1 MLKKGIGIFLAVLLL
16 LGLLPAVV
24 AMGAEIEHVINGSF
38 TELANGKPTGWGLGA
53 GSLENGFS
61 FPLENGNVRMR
72 LCPENIKNGVYSSQ
86 SIATIVGGETY
97 TFSAYLRIES
107 MEEGKKRAA
116 IKISFAGASNA
127 SPITKYYGVD
137 SVDEN
142 GGRITFVFTVPEG
155 TTSVGLLVRNEA
167 TNEMDAAVKTV
178 VYWDDISIIG
188 AMKPKTNETDP
199 FIEKPAGSMELLD
212 DGGFEA
218 LTEDGKKLAYW
229 GGVGSTS
236 TYSISVVE
244 GTPADGTVHGGTHA
258 VKMKATANNPLIS
271 QRIVNPVVGATYQAS
286 FWYKIDSM
294 YAEPGFKIEWY
305 QTDGLGEDHYI
316 NGVWVRKAPVMSK
329 MDEWAQYCYHFTVPE
344 NCTYLSYMV
353 RLYTGDGEYEVT
365 IDDASL
371 YSIEEAPILPVK
383 LSTDEIFYYTDI
395 AEGTASVRLNTE
407 NFPEIAKTELT
418 LKSETETLWS
428 TEVHRVAGESF
439 VIKFPLSGMI
449 EKEDY
454 TLEVKARDAEG
465 NALGEAIKQK
475 VHRYPRPT
483 NMRADGTMLVDNKP
497 FYPVFAYHLY
507 KEHLSYAASIG
518 VNVSQVQGGVTL
530 SSIKGYLDAA
540 HTYGIKCLVPLYAD
554 MKPAGHPDNVDST
567 TEIINA
573 LKDHPALLAWMVMDE
588 ATSHWPD
595 RWDLFYAS
603 YKLIRDLDP
612 AHAVYILQNNAAQ
625 FAEIAKYTDIL
636 AYDPYPSTRVNLARH
651 VAKNTRIATEGVQFE
666 KPVWSLNKAY
676 TAEKPSGNSRPLPTA
691 MEERHMWYQAL
702 MAGASAVGYYSYSDC
717 ITTDPPT
724 AMHQLDPAQY
734 DLYTGLGE
742 FAKEEL
748 GESYAFFL
756 EHKYPVFAEGRGEN
770 VWYSAYVKNGKIYM
784 IVLNRHETE
793 QTVSIPLESDG
804 GCISVG
810 AFTGRRVY
818 GGTENLS
825 GNSALNLTLEGSGA
839 YVYEITPAE
848 TMDFSMLKGTQFHD
862 IADAAWAGQAIRDME
877 ALGIVTGT
885 APSSFMPGKFITQ
898 KEFANWLAAAVP
910 TDSEIQ
916 ARESEMTRQEMLDM
930 CITALSAYGASP
942 QVLSL
947 VETAL
952 EEQLAA
958 GTISS
963 GGSVS
968 RVEAAYVLSVIY
980 EQKDMED
987 SGFGLYDGETRL
999 WKYTPGTFTLHMPEG
1014 LENPIVLVG
1023 VYSET
1028 LHGTP
1033 ELVVL
1038 PDIEE
1043 TEDGW
1048 RVTLPEG
1055 DFRFRAFLW
1064 NERLSPHCLCMVL

>member
-16 LGLLPAVV
+16 LGILPAVV
-24 AMGAEIEHVINGSF
+24 AMGVEIEHVINGSF
-38 TELANGKPTGWGLGA
+38 TELTNGKPTGWGLGA

-72 LCPENIKNGVYSSQ
+72 LCPENIKNGVYASQ
-86 SIATIVGGETY
+86 SIDTIVGGETY

-116 IKISFAGASNA
+116 IKISFTGASNA

-142 GGRITFVFTVPEG
+142 GGTVTFSFTAPEG
-155 TTSVGLLVRNEA
+155 VTSVGILVRNEA
-167 TNEMDAAVKTV
+167 TNETDAAVKTV

-199 FIEKPAGSMELLD
+199 FVEKPAGSMELLN

-218 LTEDGKKLAYW
+218 LTADGRKLEHW
-229 GGVGSTS
+229 GGVATTS

-271 QRIVNPVVGATYQAS
+271 QRIVNPTVGATYQAS

-305 QTDGLGEDHYI
+305 QTDEFGEDHYI
-316 NGVWVRKAPVMSK
+316 NGVWVRKAPIMSK

-365 IDDASL
+365 FDEASL
-371 YSIEEAPILPVK
+371 YIIEEAPVVPVK

-407 NFPEIAKTELT
+407 DFPEIAKTELA

-428 TEVHRVAGESF
+428 TEVQRAEGESF
-439 VIKFPLSGMI
+439 TRKFPLSGMI

-454 TLEVKARDAEG
+454 TLEVTARDEEG
-465 NALGEAIKQK
+465 NTLGEVIKQK
-475 VHRYPRPT
+475 VHRYRRPT

-507 KEHLSYAASIG
+507 KEHLPYAASIG

-530 SSIKGYLDAA
+530 SSIQGYLDAA
-540 HTYGIKCLVPLYAD
+540 ETYGIKCLVPLYAN
-554 MKPAGHPDNVDST
+554 MKPAGHPDNVETT

-612 AHAVYILQNNAAQ
+612 DHAVYILQNNSAQ

-636 AYDPYPSTRVNLARH
+636 AYDPYPSTRSVLTQH
-651 VAKNTRIATEGVQFE
+651 VAKNTNVATEGVEFE

-676 TAEKPSGNSRPLPTA
+676 AAENISGNSRPLPTI

-702 MAGASAVGYYSYSDC
+702 MAGASVVGYYSYSDC

-724 AMHQLDPAQY
+724 PMHALDPAKY
-734 DLYTGLGE
+734 DLYTGLVE
-742 FAKEEL
+742 FAKEEQK
-748 GESYAFFL
+748 ESYAFFL
-756 EHKYPVFAEGRGEN
+756 EHKYPVFAEVRDED
-770 VWYSAYVKNGKIYM
+770 VWYSAYVKEGKVYM
-784 IVLNRHETE
+784 IVLNRYETE
-793 QTVSIPLESDG
+793 KTVDIPLESDG
-804 GCISVG
+804 EVVSVG
-810 AFTGRRVY
+810 AYTAKGIY
-818 GGTENLS
+818 GGTETLS
-825 GNSALNLTLEGSGA
+825 GSGILHLTLAGSGA
-839 YVYEITPAE
+839 HVYEITPTAAV
-848 TMDFSMLKGTQFHD
+848 DFSPLKTTQFHD
-862 IADAAWAGQAIRDME
+862 LGGVSWAGHAIRTLAAE
-877 ALGIVTGT
+877 GIVSGT
-885 APSSFMPGKFITQ
+885 SPSSFMPDRRVTQ
-898 KEFANWLAAAVP
+898 SEFAAWLGGAFGTSVTAG
-910 TDSEIQ
+910 DGEL
-916 ARESEMTRQEMLDM
+916 TRQQMLEL
-930 CITALSAYGASP
+930 CAPVLAAYGAAPSSMATLLRALKA
-942 QVLSL
+942 QVQSGNI
-947 VETAL
+947 
-952 EEQLAA
+952 AA
-958 GTISS
+958 EGNVT
-963 GGSVS
+963 
-968 RVEAAYVLSVIY
+968 RAEAAFTVWLARSLRDA
-980 EQKDMED
+980 EGT
-987 SGFGLYDGETRL
+987 SFGVYNGDAML
-999 WKYTPGTFTLHMPEG
+999 WRYTPGTYTIRHTEAVTGYTVRAALYQRTDAGVEFTGFLQ
-1014 LENPIVLVG
+1014 
-1023 VYSET
+1023 T
-1028 LHGTP
+1028 
-1033 ELVVL
+1033 
-1038 PDIEE
+1038 EE

-1048 RVTLPEG
+1048 EVTLPEG
-1055 DFRFRAFLW
+1055 DHILKVFLW
-1064 NERLSPHCLCMVL
+1064 NAEMQPLGMHVEI